1 MALRLLAGRIGA
13 AAAAA
18 GVGLSGAVHCD
29 SKEPA
34 GPSFDPEALER
45 GAAALREINKSPY
58 AKKVPSIS
66 WRCSQ
71 SAAQHQ
77 CLLLSSVTVRPAPL
91 HAGTGA
97 ALSFPWQHRGPGV

>member
-13 AAAAA
+13 AVAAA
-18 GVGLSGAVHCD
+18 GVGLSGAAHCD

-58 AKKVPSIS
+58 ARKVLVEFWNIRTSL
-66 WRCSQ
+66 CTA
-71 SAAQHQ
+71 SARSAVS
-77 CLLLSSVTVRPAPL
+77 CADT
-91 HAGTGA
+91 AGT
-97 ALSFPWQHRGPGV
+97 LYSCLQCSL

>member
-13 AAAAA
+13 AVAAA

-58 AKKVPSIS
+58 AKKVLVEFWHSRIS
-66 WRCSQ
+66 SC
-71 SAAQHQ
+71 
-77 CLLLSSVTVRPAPL
+77 T
-91 HAGTGA
+91 
-97 ALSFPWQHRGPGV
+97 ALA

>member
-1 MALRLLAGRIGA
+1 MALRLLAGRIGV

-58 AKKVPSIS
+58 AKKVLAEGVQ
-66 WRCSQ
+66 RK
-71 SAAQHQ
+71 QHVDN
-77 CLLLSSVTVRPAPL
+77 SSVISCQLCRLRRHP
-91 HAGTGA
+91 
-97 ALSFPWQHRGPGV
+97 